1 MPNQYILKDF
11 DGGAEKTTLTA
22 AINNSATSFTVV
34 DGSTFPAGTNPFVVV
49 VDRGL
54 ATEEKLLISSR
65 IGNSFNILERAYDG
79 SSAQSHALG
88 AIVEHVLDAYTIEQ
102 ANRYV
107 NLQTTKG
114 DLVVHTGST
123 TQRVGAGTND
133 LVLVADSTQTAGVK
147 WAQVEAAGI
156 SNAAVSAIATQ
167 VESMISPSGV
177 PAGVI
182 TQYAGTTAPT
192 GWLLCQGQALST
204 TTYADLFAALGGAG
218 GGGYRY
224 GGSGSTFNLPN
235 LKGRV
240 PVGMDATQGEFD
252 NLGETGGSK
261 THTLIAA
268 EMPSHD
274 HTLSGLTV
282 GGGGEH
288 AHSHDGNGGLAGI
301 MTRSSLGMSGGVDLQ
316 SLSTGGP
323 TLGFGTI
330 DAGGAHNHTVTGSMG
345 TAGSGGAHNNLQPYI
360 VVNYIIKA

>member
-11 DGGAEKTTLTA
+11 DGGAEKTSLTNP
-22 AINNSATSFTVV
+22 INTTATSFTVV
-34 DGSTFPAGTNPFVVV
+34 DASTFPAGTNPFVIV

-54 ATEEKLLISSR
+54 ATEEKMLIGSR
-65 IGNSFNILERAYDG
+65 IGNSFNVLERAYDG
-79 SSAQSHALG
+79 SSAQAHALG
-88 AIVEHVLDAYTIEQ
+88 SVVEHILDAFTVEQ

-107 NLQTTKG
+107 NLQTSKG

-123 TQRVGAGTND
+123 TQRVGVGTND
-133 LVLVADSTQTAGVK
+133 LVLIADSAQTAGVK
-147 WAQVEAAGI
+147 WGQIEAAGI
-156 SNAAVSAIATQ
+156 STGAINAIATQ

-182 TQYAGTTAPT
+182 TQYAGTTAPS
-192 GWLLCQGQALST
+192 GWLLCQGQSLST
-204 TTYADLFAALGGAG
+204 TTYADLFAAFGGAG

-261 THTLIAA
+261 THTLITA
-268 EMPSHD
+268 ELPSHQ
-274 HTLSGLTV
+274 HSTTNLTV
-282 GGGGEH
+282 GGQGTHVH
-288 AHSHDGNGGLAGI
+288 AHDGNGGTAGI
-301 MTRSSLGMSGGVDLQ
+301 MTRSSFGMSGDVQLQ
-316 SLSTGGP
+316 PQSGGI
-323 TLGFGTI
+323 TLGYGVI
-330 DAGGAHNHTVTGSMG
+330 DEGGSHTHTVSGSLGGAGSD
-345 TAGSGGAHNNLQPYI
+345 AAHNNLQPYI